1 MSSTRTQLLLI
12 AVFALGVRLVT
23 TPEVGTGGDALIKW
37 WNGKVLLGVAEG
49 EWEWSH
55 HTARL
60 GVMLPM
66 LASQYLVGSE
76 PVFYFVPTFAI
87 SIVQAMLMFAVAS
100 RVAGPAWGFWAA
112 VALLLHPQMVISG
125 AQLLPGTYSSTYL
138 LACIWFL
145 LGYRDARGGGT
156 PQLLCAAL
164 AFFLAYLTKLSNAL
178 YVPGFGL
185 ALWGWQR
192 RPRDLFIFAGAVA
205 SLIAMEFGLYRA
217 LAGTDRLLIIEQA
230 GMISPIES
238 WTDLFGRY
246 AILPWFWQA
255 TLIAYGV
262 AALAL
267 AAEAIR
273 GRLDG
278 RELGVMW
285 LPASFLLGITFALR
299 SLDPLVPAQAF
310 FSRYFTSALPFFI
323 LVIVL
328 FLKRLL
334 ERIPRSLAVRP
345 RTAAGSAATLAALLA
360 CLAALRFP
368 GYDEHPMVR
377 LVADSSTVAEFASGT
392 PVVSFDGRG
401 WAATAWMQL
410 YWNESAPDIRAA
422 RFGSDGLRGF
432 WYGLADQSS
441 PVRQQLE
448 TADYDGDLITVEARL
463 LPNSDTLGF
472 RVGHMRID
480 PELRSRLR
488 GAE

>member
-1 MSSTRTQLLLI
+1 MSSTHARLLLI

-23 TPEVGTGGDALIKW
+23 TPEVGTGGDAIIKW

-55 HTARL
+55 HTTRM

-66 LASQYLVGSE
+66 LASQYLLGSK

-87 SIVQAMLMFAVAS
+87 SVVQTVLMFAVAS

-112 VALLLHPQMVISG
+112 VALVLHPQMVISG
-125 AQLLPGTYSSTYL
+125 AQLLPGAYSSTYL
-138 LACIWFL
+138 LACTWFL
-145 LGYRDARGGGT
+145 LAYRDAKGDGT
-156 PQLLCAAL
+156 APLLCAAL

-178 YVPGFGL
+178 YVPGFAL
-185 ALWGWQR
+185 ALWGWRR
-192 RPRDLFIFAGAVA
+192 RPRDLFVFAGAVA
-205 SLIAMEFGLYRA
+205 SLIALEFGLYRSF
-217 LAGTDRLLIIEQA
+217 AGTDRLLIIEQA
-230 GMISPIES
+230 GMVNPIDS
-238 WTDLFGRY
+238 WTQLFGRY
-246 AILPWFWQA
+246 AVLPWFWPPV
-255 TLIAYGV
+255 LLAYVV

-267 AAEAIR
+267 ATEAIR

-299 SLDPLVPAQAF
+299 SIDPLVPAQAF

-328 FLKRLL
+328 FAKRLV
-334 ERIPRSLAVRP
+334 ERLPVAVVVRP
-345 RTAAGSAATLAALLA
+345 RTVAGSATVLALL
-360 CLAALRFP
+360 LVGQAALRFP

-377 LVADSSTVAEFASGT
+377 LAADSSTVAEFASGT

-401 WAATAWMQL
+401 WAAKAWMQL
-410 YWNESAPDIRAA
+410 YWNESVPSVRAA
-422 RFGSDGLRGF
+422 RFGADGLKGF
-432 WYGLADQSS
+432 WYGLADESS

-448 TADYDGDLITVEARL
+448 TAEYDGDLITVEARL

-472 RVGHMRID
+472 RVGHMRLD
-480 PELRSRLR
+480 PELRARLR